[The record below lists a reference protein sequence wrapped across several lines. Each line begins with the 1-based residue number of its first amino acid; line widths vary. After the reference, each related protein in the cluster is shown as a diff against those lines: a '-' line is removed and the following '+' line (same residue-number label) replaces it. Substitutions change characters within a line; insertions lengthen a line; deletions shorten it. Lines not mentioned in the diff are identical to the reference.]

1 MRPGILIF
9 HAENA
14 ELRGGAGEKA
24 TQETNYEHETVS
36 FVALL
41 NDFAVMEQRADN
53 DAHSQSNDTE
63 SSKPGGMLL
72 TVGLTN

>member
-1 MRPGILIF
+1 
-9 HAENA
+9 
-14 ELRGGAGEKA
+14 
-24 TQETNYEHETVS
+24 
-36 FVALL
+36 
-41 NDFAVMEQRADN
+41 MEQRADT